1 MKSFLK
7 LLLVFSILL
16 TFVIVL
22 SIVTNA
28 ATSGTCGD
36 NLTWTLDD
44 DGTLTISGTGEMTLS
59 YVPWCD
65 SLVKKIVIEDGVTTI
80 ADYAFRDCNNS
91 NSVTI
96 PSSIVSIGDN
106 AFCTLGVC
114 ECVNL
119 SAVYISDLAA
129 CCNISFDNGGSN
141 PLNCAKNLYLD
152 NNLLTEV
159 AIPDGV
165 TLISNYAFLGYD
177 KLTSVT
183 IPNSVTTIGYSAF
196 AGCVK
201 LTSVTIPDSVTEI
214 GYSAFYKC
222 NNLTSVTLP
231 ECLNSIKDD
240 AFKDCTS
247 LVSVIIP
254 NSVTTIGWGAFEGC
268 NNLTSVTIRDGVN
281 TIGPYAFAGCSNLT
295 SVTIPDSVT
304 TIEFGAFEGCTKLEE
319 LILPFIGISLTT
331 RNKAETV
338 FGAIFGYTSDKAE
351 NMICQKYGKSEED
364 CAYYY
369 IPSSLRKITITNIET
384 IPDYAFYNCSFLTE
398 INIPSSVNNI
408 GSYAFYNC
416 SNLKNIKIPNS
427 VTKINAGTF
436 GGCESLTGVVL
447 PQNVTSIGAYA
458 FSGCGRLKEL
468 IMQKDVKSIGDY
480 AFSRSGLTS
489 VTIPDSIGLIE
500 DCTFNGCINLVEVKI
515 PDSITSIGDS
525 AFRDCGALRTITIPH
540 SVETIGNHA
549 FSASGLT
556 SVTIP
561 NSVRSIEDC
570 AFSWCKSLVQVI
582 IESGVSYIGGSM
594 FDYSSKLKSI
604 SIPSSITSI
613 RSSAFYGCNS
623 LSDVW
628 YDDTLEKWN
637 KITIGT
643 RNDCLKNA
651 TLHYVFIS
659 VSDVMLDKSEIT
671 LLVNNSETLIATV
684 VPTDAT
690 DKNVIWKSSDTSVA
704 TVSNGVVNAIAPG
717 IATITVETEDGGKR
731 DTCILTVVEP
741 IVSVINISLNK
752 TSAVLILDDTE
763 TLIATVSP
771 SNATNK
777 NVIWTSSDRSVVT
790 VSNGVITAVGVGTAT
805 ITVTTVD
812 GGYTASCTV
821 IVEDKNAYLSGD
833 INGDGVVGAK
843 DVTVLRRYIAGGYDV
858 TVVAE
863 ALDVNGDG
871 EITTKDVTVLRRFIA
886 GGYGVEL
893 E

>member
-1 MKSFLK
+1 MKKIISLM
-7 LLLVFSILL
+7 LVLCVFILIFVAMSI
-16 TFVIVL
+16 TV
-22 SIVTNA
+22 SA
-28 ATSGTCGD
+28 ATSGTCGA

-80 ADYAFRDCNNS
+80 ADYAFGDCNNS

-106 AFCTLGVC
+106 AFCTPDFG

-129 CCNISFDNGGSN
+129 WCNISFDSVYSN
-141 PLNCAKNLYLD
+141 PLYCAKNLYLD

-159 AIPDGV
+159 SIPDGV
-165 TLISNYAFLGYD
+165 TLISNYAFFGYD

-183 IPNSVTTIGYSAF
+183 IPNSVTTIGYSTF
-196 AGCVK
+196 ARCSN
-201 LTSVTIPDSVTEI
+201 LTSVTIPNSVTKM
-214 GYSAFYKC
+214 GFSAFYKC
-222 NNLTSVTLP
+222 ISLTSVTLS
-231 ECLNSIKDD
+231 ESLTSIEDST
-240 AFKDCTS
+240 FQDCTR
-247 LVSVIIP
+247 LVSVTIP

-281 TIGPYAFAGCSNLT
+281 TIGPYAFAECNNL
-295 SVTIPDSVT
+295 SSIRIPDSVT

-369 IPSSLRKITITNIET
+369 IPTSLRKITITNVET

-398 INIPSSVNNI
+398 INIPSFVNNI
-408 GSYAFYNC
+408 GVGAFYNC
-416 SNLKNIKIPNS
+416 STLKSIIIPNS
-427 VTKINAGTF
+427 VTKINNQTF
-436 GGCESLTGVVL
+436 CYCRGLTDIVL
-447 PQNVTSIGAYA
+447 PQNVTSIGVCA
-458 FSGCGRLKEL
+458 FADCESLKEL
-468 IMQKDVKSIGDY
+468 IIPKSVKVIEDY
-480 AFSRSGLTS
+480 AFSTSGLTS
-489 VTIPDSIGLIE
+489 VTIPDSISLIE
-500 DCTFNGCINLVEVKI
+500 DCTFNGCINLAEVKI
-515 PDSITSIGDS
+515 PDSITSIGKS

-540 SVETIGNHA
+540 SVEAIGDHA

-561 NSVRSIEDC
+561 NSVRAIEGN
-570 AFSWCKSLVQVI
+570 AFSWCKSLEQVI
-582 IESGVSYIGGSM
+582 VESGVSYIGGSM
-594 FDYSSKLKSI
+594 FYYSSKLKSI
-604 SIPSSITSI
+604 SIPSSITSV

-628 YDDTLEKWN
+628 YDDTLDKWN

-643 RNDCLKNA
+643 GNDCLKNA

-777 NVIWTSSDRSVVT
+777 NVIWTSSNPSVAT
-790 VSNGVITAVGVGTAT
+790 VSNGVITAVGEGTAT

-812 GGYTASCTV
+812 GGYTARCTV
-821 IVEDKNAYLSGD
+821 VVEDKNAYLPGD
-833 INGDGVVGAK
+833 INGDSVVGTK

-858 TVVAE
+858 TVVE
-863 ALDVNGDG
+863 PALDVNHDG

-893 E
+893 N